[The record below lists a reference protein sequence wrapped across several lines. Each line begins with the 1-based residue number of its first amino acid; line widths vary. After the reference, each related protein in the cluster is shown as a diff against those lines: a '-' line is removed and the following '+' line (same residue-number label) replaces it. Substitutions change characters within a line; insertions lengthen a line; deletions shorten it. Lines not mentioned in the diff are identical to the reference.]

1 MTTTDSAPPKAIDEI
16 HRVYHIE
23 KTNGQRLLC
32 MYERTHRDEPIGL
45 VVMPPGYERR
55 MHHYAV
61 FAAYLARHGF
71 DVLRFDLSNHLGFSD
86 GEVVNFTL
94 SSAADDIATAIAHAN
109 EISAG
114 LPICVVGTSL
124 AARAAIRAVLTV
136 QDDSP
141 SQALVMILP
150 VVDVEHTTT
159 EAIGRNVIDEWRR
172 GLVTDPD
179 LVGRVINQDVAW
191 AFVQD
196 AHKQNLAELESTCE
210 ELAELECDALALA
223 AAEDSWVR
231 VPDVERAFDQSGR
244 YLREIVVLEAAS
256 HDLSTNAPVLRLL
269 MEEIISWLWTRCE
282 HAGASI
288 SHLDFQEVVAL
299 INQERSWKAEKYQPL
314 IKGT

>member
-1 MTTTDSAPPKAIDEI
+1 MTTTDSAPIAASELRWA
-16 HRVYHIE
+16 HHIE
-23 KTNGQRLLC
+23 KANGQRLLC
-32 MYERTHRDEPIGL
+32 MYERTPRDEPIGI

-61 FAAYLARHGF
+61 FAAYLVRHGF

-94 SSAADDIATAIAHAN
+94 GSAADDIATAITHAK
-109 EISAG
+109 ETAPE

-124 AARAAIRAVLTV
+124 AARAAVRAVSSV
-136 QDDSP
+136 QNESP

-196 AHKQNLAELESTCE
+196 AHRQNLAELQSTCE
-210 ELAELECDALALA
+210 ELAALECDALALA

-231 VPDVERAFDQSGR
+231 VSDVEKAFDQSGR
-244 YLREIVVLEAAS
+244 YLREIVVLDAAS

-269 MEEIISWLWTRCE
+269 MEEITSWLWARCG
-282 HAGASI
+282 HSDDHGVT
-288 SHLDFQEVVAL
+288 HLDFQEVVTL
-299 INQERSWKAEKYQPL
+299 MNQERSWKAEEYQPL
-314 IKGT
+314 IKGA